1 VATHIKNIINQFLRE
16 KKSEAKSAD
25 KIEKIIEENLGAN
38 LKKHIRLQKIY
49 KKNLIFCSDSSS
61 ASYEFGLRKDILLKA
76 VKKEFPDI
84 EGAKIKIGDYD

>member
-1 VATHIKNIINQFLRE
+1 VATHIKNIISQFLRE

-25 KIEKIIEENLGAN
+25 KIEKIVEENLGEN

-61 ASYEFGLRKDILLKA
+61 ASYEFGLRKDTLLKA

-84 EGAKIKIGDYD
+84 EGTKIKIGDYD